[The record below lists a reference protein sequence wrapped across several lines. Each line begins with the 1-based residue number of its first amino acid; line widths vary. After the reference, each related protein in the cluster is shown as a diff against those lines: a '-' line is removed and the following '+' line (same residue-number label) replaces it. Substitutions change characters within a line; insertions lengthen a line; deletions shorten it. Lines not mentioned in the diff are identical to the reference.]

1 MLWVLQVTDFLIH
14 AVNDLKVCLFLT
26 LIETL
31 QICRLTCAF
40 LCIEET
46 FRGSS
51 CSTQGSTLGSSLLG
65 ALHGILRLL
74 GLTHLAHG
82 SPAALASLVQG
93 VVTDYNFASR
103 GPSTSLQCCAL

>member
-1 MLWVLQVTDFLIH
+1 MPWVLQVADFLIH

-26 LIETL
+26 FIETL

-51 CSTQGSTLGSSLLG
+51 GSTQGSTLGSSLLG
-65 ALHGILRLL
+65 ALHSILRLL
-74 GLTHLAHG
+74 RLAHLAHG
-82 SPAALASLVQG
+82 RPAALAGLVKG
-93 VVTDYNFASR
+93 VVADHNFAGR
-103 GPSTSLQCCAL
+103 GPSASLQCCVL